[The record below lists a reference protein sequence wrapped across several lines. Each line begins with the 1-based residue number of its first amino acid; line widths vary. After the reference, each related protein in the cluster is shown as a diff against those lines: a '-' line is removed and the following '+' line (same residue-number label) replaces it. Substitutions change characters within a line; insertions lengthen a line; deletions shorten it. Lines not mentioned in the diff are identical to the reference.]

1 MSNSTQLAS
10 ITDADVADYLSEHPD
25 FFDKHLDLLHIL
37 DIPHQSGDAVSL
49 IERQLQVLRQSNR
62 DAKSRFNKVLNVA
75 KINEQHFENTK
86 GVTLELI
93 DFLLN
98 KSDFETLF
106 KLFEK
111 RFPTYLAADEF
122 RFIIFDFSESARQAF
137 SHARIKHV
145 ESVRFSRDF
154 QNLGKL
160 QKTLCGNL
168 LKEDR
173 AFLFDERAE
182 KVASCAV
189 VPLKHKQFSA
199 LLAIGNHDAEH
210 FHKGLGTLFLDHI
223 AEIVSRV
230 CSVVLVENKGENLRP

>member
-1 MSNSTQLAS
+1 MNKHPQAANIL
-10 ITDADVADYLSEHPD
+10 DAEVADYLSQHPQ
-25 FFDKHLDLLHIL
+25 FFSNHLELLQTL

-86 GVTLELI
+86 GLTIELL

-98 KSDFETLF
+98 KLSNQNNFESLF
-106 KLFEK
+106 TLFEK
-111 RFPTYLAADEF
+111 RFPAYLAADEY
-122 RFIIFDFSESARQAF
+122 RFIIFDFSESTQQRF
-137 SHARIKHV
+137 KHPRIKYCSSISFV
-145 ESVRFSRDF
+145 SDF
-154 QNLGKL
+154 QNLAKL

-168 LKEDR
+168 LKDQR
-173 AFLFDERAE
+173 SFLFDERAE

-189 VPLKHKQFSA
+189 VPLKYQQFSA
-199 LLAIGNHDAEH
+199 LLIIGNSDAEH

-230 CSVVLVENKGENLRP
+230 CSVTLVE